1 MASDTGARAC
11 DAMQAVARRLGHRF
25 ADPALL
31 VLACTHRSRGGEN
44 NERLEYLGDGLL
56 DFVVAAE
63 LFRLRP
69 KAHEGALS
77 RLRSSLVCEAS
88 LASLARELELGSALQ
103 LGEGELRSGGFRRA
117 SILSDALEA
126 ILGAVYVD
134 AGFAVAERVCL
145 ALFRARLDHLPS
157 AQALKDAKTLLQEW
171 LQARGVGLPSYHL
184 LEASGPAHK
193 RHFRVAC
200 EVDGGPRCEAEAG
213 SRRHAE
219 QAAAAR
225 VLERLSES
233 EPSHA
238 VAPAH

>member
-1 MASDTGARAC
+1 MD
-11 DAMQAVARRLGHRF
+11 DVARRLGHRF

-31 VLACTHRSRGGEN
+31 VLACTHRSHGDEN

-56 DFVVAAE
+56 DFVIAAE

-69 KAHEGALS
+69 QAHEGALS

-88 LASLARELELGSALQ
+88 LAALARELDLGAALQ
-103 LGEGELRSGGFRRA
+103 LGEGELKSGGFRRA

-126 ILGAVYVD
+126 VIGAVYVD

-145 ALFRARLDHLPS
+145 ALFRARLEHLPN
-157 AQALKDAKTLLQEW
+157 AEALKDAKTLLQER
-171 LQARGVGLPSYHL
+171 LQARGAALPSYRL
-184 LEASGPAHK
+184 LEASGPAHR

-200 EVDGGPRCEAEAG
+200 EIDDGLCCEAGAG

-219 QAAAAR
+219 QAAAAL
-225 VLERLSES
+225 VLERLDEREGSDAAS
-233 EPSHA
+233 PLH
-238 VAPAH
+238 